1 MKISRFE
8 CFTVS
13 HALEPRTGPS
23 IAYSSSHAY
32 VLVKLTADDGT
43 VGWGETY
50 SWPGMHATITDL
62 CTALLAEEG
71 SLRTLLRWVRIAG
84 GGLVGGGMAGSA
96 LALALE
102 DVWARQHDE
111 SVAEALGGPMRTDV
125 RAYAAS
131 GGYIEGVHPRETWA
145 DELARALD
153 LGFTAIKWRIGRYPI
168 AEEAALLD
176 QLRSDTPADILF
188 LADGNAA
195 YTFKEAVRM
204 GRILTD
210 LGFAWYE
217 EPMEQRGAYVG
228 YDRLAGMLDIELAG
242 GEAMATPTDA
252 RHLFERGAV
261 DIVQPDPV
269 IIGGAGAAL
278 GIAEL
283 AACYGIRMTPHTSN
297 SGIGISAGLQVLACV
312 PDATRGPSVPEPMLE
327 YGIDDSPWR
336 RTLLTTPHEV
346 VAGRVA
352 IPTGPGFGVE
362 IDEQHVRFVAIA
374 HTDGGMEP

>member
-1 MKISRFE
+1 MRISHFD

-13 HALEPRTGPS
+13 HPLDPHTGPS
-23 IAYSSSHAY
+23 IAYSSSYEY

-50 SWPGMHATITDL
+50 NWTGMQAMVTDL
-62 CTALLAEEG
+62 CTALLTQEG

-84 GGLVGGGMAGSA
+84 GGLTGGGMACSA

-102 DVWARQHDE
+102 DVWARQRGE
-111 SVAEALGGPMRTDV
+111 SFAVALGGPVRTDV

-131 GGYIEGVHPRETWA
+131 GGYVEGVHPRDTWA
-145 DELARALD
+145 DELARALG

-168 AEEAALLD
+168 AEEAALLAK
-176 QLRSDTPADILF
+176 LRSDTPAEILF

-210 LGFAWYE
+210 LDFFWYE
-217 EPMEQRGAYVG
+217 EPMEQRSGYVG
-228 YDRLAGMLDIELAG
+228 YDRLAAALDIELAG
-242 GEAMATPTDA
+242 GEAMATPTEA
-252 RHLFERGAV
+252 RQLFERRAV

-269 IIGGAGAAL
+269 IIGGASAAL
-278 GIAEL
+278 GIAEM

-297 SGIGISAGLQVLACV
+297 SGIGISAALQVLACIH
-312 PDATRGPSVPEPMLE
+312 DATRGPSVPEPMLE
-327 YGIDDSPWR
+327 HGIDDSPWR
-336 RTLLTTPHEV
+336 RTLLQTPHEV
-346 VAGRVA
+346 VDGRVA
-352 IPTGPGFGVE
+352 IPDGPGFGVE
-362 IDEQHVRFVAIA
+362 IDEEHVRAVAVV
-374 HTDGGMEP
+374 HDHGGVAP

>member
-13 HALEPRTGPS
+13 HALDPHTGPS

-50 SWPGMHATITDL
+50 NWPGMQATVTDL
-62 CTALLAEEG
+62 CAELIAQEG

-84 GGLVGGGMAGSA
+84 GGLTGGGMACSA
-96 LALALE
+96 VSIALE
-102 DVWARQHDE
+102 DVWARQRGE
-111 SVAEALGGPMRTDV
+111 SVAVALGGPVRTDV

-168 AEEAALLD
+168 AEEAALLAKM
-176 QLRSDTPADILF
+176 RSDTPAHILF

-210 LGFAWYE
+210 LEFFWYE
-217 EPMEQRGAYVG
+217 EPMEQRSAYVA
-228 YDRLAGMLDIELAG
+228 YDRLAATLDIELAG
-242 GEAMATPTDA
+242 GEALATATDA
-252 RHLFERGAV
+252 RHLFERRAV

-269 IIGGAGAAL
+269 IIGGVSAAL

-297 SGIGISAGLQVLACV
+297 SAIGISAGLQVLACV
-312 PDATRGPSVPEPMLE
+312 PDSTRGPSTPEPLLE

-346 VAGRVA
+346 VGGRVA

-362 IDEQHVRFVAIA
+362 IDEEHVRAMAIA
-374 HTDGGMEP
+374 QTNGGVAP

>member
-1 MKISRFE
+1 MKIAHFE

-13 HALEPRTGPS
+13 HALDPRTGPS

-50 SWPGMHATITDL
+50 NWPGMHATLADL

-71 SLRTLLRWVRIAG
+71 SLRALLRLNRIAG
-84 GGLVGGGMAGSA
+84 GGLVGGGMATSA
-96 LALALE
+96 IALALE
-102 DVWARQHDE
+102 DVWARQRGE
-111 SVAEALGGPMRTDV
+111 SVAAALGGPVRTDV

-131 GGYIEGVHPRETWA
+131 GGYIEGEHPRDTWA
-145 DELARALD
+145 DELARARD

-168 AEEAALLD
+168 AEEAALLES
-176 QLRSDTPADILF
+176 LRSDTPADVLF

-210 LGFAWYE
+210 LGFFWYE
-217 EPMEQRGAYVG
+217 EPMEQRGAYVN
-228 YDRLAGMLDIELAG
+228 YARLAGMLDIELAG
-242 GEAMATPTDA
+242 GEALATPTDA
-252 RHLFERGAV
+252 RHLFERKAV

-269 IIGGAGAAL
+269 IIGGATAAL

-312 PDATRGPSVPEPMLE
+312 HDVTRGQSAPEPLLE
-327 YGIDDSPWR
+327 YGIDDSPFR
-336 RTLLTTPHEV
+336 RDLLSTPHEV
-346 VAGRVA
+346 VGGRVA

-362 IDEQHVRFVAIA
+362 IDEEHVRAVAIA
-374 HTDGGMEP
+374 HTNGGTAP